1 MSRSLAL
8 SLNGNSSII
17 NTNFF
22 PPIEWNGRYE
32 CALIDFNMYN
42 SIPNIDEKT
51 RNNSI
56 VEYRDYQIPVTQ
68 LKGPKGNGDMLAA
81 VRLKCATYRR

>member
-22 PPIEWNGRYE
+22 PPIELNGRYE
-32 CALIDFNMYN
+32 CALIDFNMYK
-42 SIPNIDEKT
+42 SIPNIDEKIISSTSVT
-51 RNNSI
+51 RLVQFLLGHMN
-56 VEYRDYQIPVTQ
+56 
-68 LKGPKGNGDMLAA
+68 
-81 VRLKCATYRR
+81 